1 MGESAGR
8 TLAAFQRSIPLI
20 TLQLFVILFR
30 TLIMSI
36 KGVRFE
42 TNLINIFSRI
52 LFLIKL
58 RNVLFLV
65 TNVIFIYSDI
75 DSH

>member
-36 KGVRFE
+36 EGVRFE